1 MKLNEMVALVRSLR
15 GWMPET
21 ARSSMAHGICRQVKT
36 TLDGESLSWW
46 LLKGRVNFLMD
57 CAIEENPMTTPDD
70 ITVPATKL
78 AEFINRWR
86 ATTMYK
92 DGDEWMPMT
101 QEMVG
106 LITTMTE
113 ELEDV
118 AVEMPE

>member
-1 MKLNEMVALVRSLR
+1 MSETVRASVAHTIAGMVER
-15 GWMPET
+15 GL
-21 ARSSMAHGICRQVKT
+21 Q
-36 TLDGESLSWW
+36 DESLVWW
-46 LLKGRVNFLMD
+46 LIKGKVNFLMD
-57 CAIEENPMTTPDD
+57 CDVMQDPWTTPDE
-70 ITVPATKL
+70 IAASPTAL